1 MTDASS
7 LPAADAADP
16 YRLPRTVLP
25 SRYDITIEPDLDD
38 ASFVGTS
45 VTTVDVLETT
55 NTFVLNAIELDI
67 TTAWL
72 EDADGNRYER
82 ELVTL
87 DEDTERLTIE
97 FGVEATPGPWT
108 IHTAFTGILNDKLH
122 GFYRSTFTDTDG
134 VDQTIATTQFEA
146 TDARRAFP
154 CWDEPELK
162 AVFGVTLI
170 VPAELTA
177 VSNAAEIDR
186 TLRDDG
192 KAVVRFADTMKMSTY
207 LVAFVVGPLDVTDPV
222 DVGGIPL
229 RIVHPR
235 GKDHLTAWALEVG
248 AFTLDF
254 FADYYGIPYPG
265 DKLDLVAVPDFAFGA
280 MENLGCVTFREVALL
295 VDPDS
300 ATQDELQR
308 VTDVITHELA
318 HMWFGD
324 LVTMKWWNGI
334 WLNEAFATF
343 MEMLATDAFRPEWDR
358 WSTFGLSRTAAFDV
372 DSLGTTR
379 PIEFPVV
386 SPDEAE
392 GMFDILTYEKGAAV
406 VRMLEQYLGA
416 EVFRDGIRSYLAEHA
431 YGNTETTDLWDAIE
445 AASGEPVRRIMDSW
459 IFQGGYPLI
468 SVEVVDD
475 GDTLRL
481 SQERFA
487 YADDIDGDADPTTVE
502 GERWSVPVLL
512 TVAYPGAT
520 ADGQP
525 LDRGAD
531 ADADGGDAVSVERVL
546 VEDETH
552 DIDLF
557 EAIEWTFVNTQST
570 GFYRVRYA
578 SGLLEAITNRAQ
590 EVLSPIER
598 YSLVDDAWSAVLADA
613 MSAEAFLELI
623 ETFGAETDLSVWQR
637 IIGAI
642 GSLDR
647 ILDDGEYPRDA
658 ATDDSDARV
667 AFQSRIRALLRQP
680 FDRLGVTPSD
690 DDTERDRSLRGALF
704 QALGTTAVDEEVR
717 IMARDLHA
725 RATADGA
732 PTDAVDPALFAA
744 SIAVIAAS
752 GGEADFEAFLARA
765 KAATNPQE
773 EQRYQTALA
782 DFDEGELVARVLQL
796 CLTDDIRS
804 QDAPYLIRRVLWN
817 REHAGEAWVFVMEN
831 WDALNA
837 RFPSNSIVRM
847 LEGIRALSM
856 PQVAPSVFTFF
867 EDHDVPQGDRQLA
880 QHLERLEVNVALRN
894 RETARFTH
902 ALT

>member
-7 LPAADAADP
+7 LSPADAADP
-16 YRLPRTVLP
+16 YRLPKNVLP
-25 SRYDITIEPDLDD
+25 SRYEIMIEPDLDE
-38 ASFVGTS
+38 ATFVGTS
-45 VTTVDVLETT
+45 VATLDVLETT

-82 ELVTL
+82 ENLVL
-87 DEDTERLTIE
+87 DEATERLTLE
-97 FGVEATPGPWT
+97 FGIEATPGMWT
-108 IHTAFTGILNDKLH
+108 LHTAFTGILNDKLH

-134 VDQTIATTQFEA
+134 VEQTIATTQFEA

-162 AVFGVTLI
+162 AVFSIILV

-177 VSNAAEIDR
+177 VSNAAEVSR
-186 TLRDDG
+186 TIRSDG
-192 KAVVRFADTMKMSTY
+192 KVEVLFADTMKMSTY
-207 LVAFVVGPLDVTDPV
+207 LVAFVVGPLDITEPV
-222 DVGGIPL
+222 DAGGTPL
-229 RIVHPR
+229 RIVYPR
-235 GKDHLTAWALEVG
+235 GKGHLTAWALEVG

-295 VDPDS
+295 VDPDTV
-300 ATQDELQR
+300 TQDELQR

-416 EVFRDGIRSYLAEHA
+416 DVFREGIRSYLAEHA

-468 SVEVVDD
+468 SVETAND

-481 SQERFA
+481 SQQRFA
-487 YADDIDGDADPTTVE
+487 YADDIEGDADPSTIE

-512 TVAYPGAT
+512 TVGYPGAT
-520 ADGQP
+520 ADGKP
-525 LDRGAD
+525 IDGETDGGNGEAN
-531 ADADGGDAVSVERVL
+531 GGDAVSVERIL
-546 VEDETH
+546 VEEETH
-552 DIDLF
+552 DIELF
-557 EAIEWTFVNTQST
+557 EPLEWVFVNTEST

-578 SGLLEAITNRAQ
+578 SALREAVANRAQ
-590 EVLSPIER
+590 EILSPIER
-598 YSLVDDAWSAVLADA
+598 YSFVDDAWSAVLADA
-613 MSAEAFLELI
+613 MTAEDFLELI
-623 ETFGAETDLSVWQR
+623 EGFDDETDLSVWQR
-637 IIGAI
+637 IIASI

-667 AFQSRIRALLRQP
+667 AFQNRVRTLLRQP
-680 FDRLGVTPSD
+680 FDRLGITPST
-690 DDTERDRSLRGALF
+690 DDTDRDRSLRGALF
-704 QALGTTAVDEEVR
+704 QALGTVAVDEDIRVR
-717 IMARDLHA
+717 ARDLFA
-725 RATADGA
+725 RGSADV
-732 PTDAVDPALFAA
+732 DAVDPALFAA

-752 GGEADFEAFLARA
+752 GGEADFDDFLARA
-765 KAATNPQE
+765 KAASNPQE
-773 EQRYQTALA
+773 EQRYQSALA
-782 DFDEGELVARVLQL
+782 DFDEEELVERALEL
-796 CLTDDIRS
+796 CLTDEIRS
-804 QDAPYLIRRVLWN
+804 QDAPYLVRRVLWN
-817 REHAGEAWVFVMEN
+817 REHAGQAWIFVMEN
-831 WDALNA
+831 WDALNE

-867 EDHDVPQGDRQLA
+867 EEHDVPQGDRQLA

-894 RETARFTH
+894 RETVRLAR